1 MGPEEAVRDWVE
13 RGQQAAEEKDR
24 DALVDM
30 VSPAY
35 ADARGNSRNDLENM
49 LRVIFLRQKKIAL
62 LVRTEELNVYDD
74 SAAQLTLQVGM
85 AGTNENLLGFSA
97 DAYRFEMELERDGD
111 DCLLISA
118 RWAALGENLR

>member
-111 DCLLISA
+111 DWLLISA